1 MEGHRNLLN
10 RLRCWIYR
18 HKDLMAIPALRPI
31 ISQRFLISLIGI
43 ILVQISWRWAV
54 AHLYTL
60 PPEALA
66 GFVSITT
73 NTLYITGAI
82 VIFMVTGR
90 LVYDWKMGTSQ
101 IQEVASR
108 VDRITE
114 VLTHNAKEFDY
125 ETSV

>member
-1 MEGHRNLLN
+1 
-10 RLRCWIYR
+10 
-18 HKDLMAIPALRPI
+18 MAIPALKPI
-31 ISQRFLISLIGI
+31 VSQRFLISLIGI
-43 ILVQISWRWAV
+43 ILIQISWRWAV

-101 IQEVASR
+101 IQEVVSR
-108 VDRITE
+108 VEEINE
-114 VLTHNAKEFDY
+114 NLTQNAKESGY
-125 ETSV
+125 ETSL

>member
-1 MEGHRNLLN
+1 
-10 RLRCWIYR
+10 
-18 HKDLMAIPALRPI
+18 MAIPALKQI

-43 ILVQISWRWAV
+43 ILIQISWRWAV

-82 VIFMVTGR
+82 VIFMVTGK
-90 LVYDWKMGTSQ
+90 LVYDWKIGTNQ
-101 IQEVASR
+101 IQEVTSR
-108 VDRITE
+108 VEKITQ
-114 VLTHNAKEFDY
+114 VLTQNAKEEDY
-125 ETSV
+125 ETSI

>member
-1 MEGHRNLLN
+1 MKYQGL
-10 RLRCWIYR
+10 
-18 HKDLMAIPALRPI
+18 KPI
-31 ISQRFLISLIGI
+31 VSQRFLISLIGI

-54 AHLYTL
+54 AHLYSL

-90 LVYDWKMGTSQ
+90 LVYDWKMGTNQ

-108 VDRITE
+108 VEQIKEEITE
-114 VLTHNAKEFDY
+114 KVIKPKYFDDG
-125 ETSV
+125 EV

>member
-1 MEGHRNLLN
+1 
-10 RLRCWIYR
+10 
-18 HKDLMAIPALRPI
+18 MAIPALKQI

-43 ILVQISWRWAV
+43 ILVQISWRWSV

-60 PPEALA
+60 PPDALA

-82 VIFMVTGR
+82 VIFMVTGK
-90 LVYDWKMGTSQ
+90 LVYDWKLGTNQ
-101 IQEVASR
+101 IQEVTSR
-108 VDRITE
+108 VEKITE
-114 VLTHNAKEFDY
+114 SLTHNAKEDDY

>member
-1 MEGHRNLLN
+1 
-10 RLRCWIYR
+10 
-18 HKDLMAIPALRPI
+18 MAIPALKPI
-31 ISQRFLISLIGI
+31 VSQRFLISLIGI
-43 ILVQISWRWAV
+43 ILIQISWRWSI

-90 LVYDWKMGTSQ
+90 LVYDWKMNTSQ
-101 IQEVASR
+101 VQDVVSK

-114 VLTHNAKEFDY
+114 VLTQNAKESDY

>member
-1 MEGHRNLLN
+1 
-10 RLRCWIYR
+10 
-18 HKDLMAIPALRPI
+18 MATPALRPI
-31 ISQRFLISLIGI
+31 VSQRFLISLIGI

-54 AHLYTL
+54 AHLYSL
-60 PPEALA
+60 PVEALA

-101 IQEVASR
+101 IQEVASKAATIKEE
-108 VDRITE
+108 ITE
-114 VLTHNAKEFDY
+114 RIIKPKYFDNDG
-125 ETSV
+125 EI

>member
-1 MEGHRNLLN
+1 
-10 RLRCWIYR
+10 
-18 HKDLMAIPALRPI
+18 MAIPALKPI
-31 ISQRFLISLIGI
+31 VSQRFLISLIGI
-43 ILVQISWRWAV
+43 ILVQISWRWSV

-60 PPEALA
+60 PPDALA

-108 VDRITE
+108 VEKITE
-114 VLTHNAKEFDY
+114 SLTHNAKEEGY

>member
-1 MEGHRNLLN
+1 
-10 RLRCWIYR
+10 
-18 HKDLMAIPALRPI
+18 MAIPSI
-31 ISQRFLISLIGI
+31 KGFCSQRLIISLIGI
-43 ILVQISWRWAV
+43 TLIQISWRWAV

-90 LVYDWKMGTSQ
+90 LIYDWKIGTSQ
-101 IQEVASR
+101 IQNVQSIAEI
-108 VDRITE
+108 ITE
-114 VLTHNAKEFDY
+114 KITDNAKEQEY
-125 ETSV
+125 ETL

>member
-1 MEGHRNLLN
+1 
-10 RLRCWIYR
+10 
-18 HKDLMAIPALRPI
+18 MAIPALKPI
-31 ISQRFLISLIGI
+31 VSQRFLISLIGI
-43 ILVQISWRWAV
+43 ILIQISWRWSI

-60 PPEALA
+60 PPDALA

-101 IQEVASR
+101 IQEVVSR
-108 VDRITE
+108 ADTIKEEITE
-114 VLTHNAKEFDY
+114 RVIKPKYLDDGQI
-125 ETSV
+125 

>member
-1 MEGHRNLLN
+1 MTL
-10 RLRCWIYR
+10 
-18 HKDLMAIPALRPI
+18 PAFRPI
-31 ISQRFLISLIGI
+31 VSQRFLISLIGI
-43 ILVQISWRWAV
+43 ILIQISWRWAV

-101 IQEVASR
+101 IQEVISR
-108 VDRITE
+108 ADTIKEEITE
-114 VLTHNAKEFDY
+114 RIIKPKHFDDG
-125 ETSV
+125 EI

>member
-1 MEGHRNLLN
+1 
-10 RLRCWIYR
+10 
-18 HKDLMAIPALRPI
+18 MAIPALRPI
-31 ISQRFLISLIGI
+31 VSQRFLISLIGI

-54 AHLYTL
+54 AHLYSL

-90 LVYDWKMGTSQ
+90 LVYDWRMNTSQ
-101 IQEVASR
+101 VQEVVSR
-108 VDRITE
+108 VEKFTE
-114 VLTHNAKEFDY
+114 SLTNNAKDEGY

>member
-1 MEGHRNLLN
+1 
-10 RLRCWIYR
+10 
-18 HKDLMAIPALRPI
+18 MAIPALKPI
-31 ISQRFLISLIGI
+31 VSQRFLISLIGI

-54 AHLYTL
+54 AHLYSL

-90 LVYDWKMGTSQ
+90 LVYDWRMGTSQ

-108 VDRITE
+108 VEKIKEEITE
-114 VLTHNAKEFDY
+114 KVIKPKYYDDGE
-125 ETSV
+125 V

>member
-1 MEGHRNLLN
+1 MKYQGL
-10 RLRCWIYR
+10 
-18 HKDLMAIPALRPI
+18 KPI
-31 ISQRFLISLIGI
+31 VSQRFLISLIGI

-54 AHLYTL
+54 AHLYSL

-108 VDRITE
+108 VEEISE
-114 VLTHNAKEFDY
+114 NLTNNAKESGY
-125 ETSV
+125 ETSI

>member
-1 MEGHRNLLN
+1 M
-10 RLRCWIYR
+10 
-18 HKDLMAIPALRPI
+18 
-31 ISQRFLISLIGI
+31 IGI
-43 ILVQISWRWAV
+43 VLVQISWRWAV

-66 GFVSITT
+66 GFVSITA

-101 IQEVASR
+101 IQEVVSR
-108 VDRITE
+108 VEKVTQS
-114 VLTHNAKEFDY
+114 LTQNAKEEDY
-125 ETSV
+125 ETPV